1 MCMITGT
8 TTELQTLSWFHVA
21 ILVWMRW
28 LVSLVFRLVYP
39 LLTFLAAGFAVD
51 LSIASLLITV
61 QVAASLL
68 SPLGGVLSDRFGD
81 RMVILWGGIVFVVG
95 VAVCAVSSSFRLFL
109 SGYAIV
115 GLAVAIGMPALQ
127 SYVSARSHY
136 SQRGRLLGVL
146 ELSWALS
153 ALLGVPLVTWVAER
167 FGLAMVFAGLTIVGT
182 ATVGLITLLPNDE
195 RTHYA
200 QSGGDTSAEVN
211 PIQIVLKPV
220 ILAALSFIF
229 VQMAAVELIFVSY
242 AGWLE
247 HTFGATTIELG
258 LVFGLL
264 GVVEL
269 VGSPAATLFTD
280 RIGKR
285 RAVLGGFALVGVWL
299 LLLPQSTSWFTF
311 LILLL
316 AFDLCFE
323 FAIVSTFP
331 LISGLSAQGR
341 GTVLA
346 TMTASIGGGRIL
358 GSLVAPWL
366 SVSAGYAV
374 NSTLAGILVLCG
386 VGFGI
391 MVMREGRA

>member
-1 MCMITGT
+1 MITGT
-8 TTELQTLSWFHVA
+8 TTKLQTLSWFHVA
-21 ILVWMRW
+21 MLVWMRW
-28 LVSLVFRLVYP
+28 LISLVFRLVYP
-39 LLTFLAAGFAVD
+39 LLTFLAASFAVD
-51 LSIASLLITV
+51 LSTASLLITV

-81 RMVILWGGIVFVVG
+81 RIVILWGGIIFVLG
-95 VAVCAVSSSFRLFL
+95 VAVCGVSSSFGLFL
-109 SGYAIV
+109 SGYALV
-115 GLAVAIGMPALQ
+115 GLAVAIAMPALQ

-136 SQRGRLLGVL
+136 SQRARLLGVL

-153 ALLGVPLVTWVAER
+153 ALLGIPLVTWVAEQ
-167 FGLAMVFAGLTIVGT
+167 FGLAMVFAGLTVVGI
-182 ATVGLITLLPNDE
+182 ATVVLMTMLPNDE
-195 RTHYA
+195 RIHYA
-200 QSGGDTSAEVN
+200 QSGGDTSAGVN

-247 HTFGATTIELG
+247 YTFGATTTELG

-269 VGSPAATLFTD
+269 IGSLAATLFTD

-285 RAVLGGFALVGVWL
+285 RAVLGGFALVGIWL
-299 LLLPQSTSWFTF
+299 LLLPQSTSWLTF

-346 TMTASIGGGRIL
+346 AMTASIGGGRIL

-366 SVSAGYAV
+366 SVIAGYSV
-374 NSTLAGILVLCG
+374 NSTLAGIMVLCG

-391 MVMREGRA
+391 MAMREGRA